1 VNRGYVKLWR
11 KTLDTQGAQNPKFL
25 AFWAWCLLKASH
37 KRCTVM
43 VGNQL
48 VHLEPGQFI
57 FGRKKASRETGLSE
71 REIRTAVAF
80 WVSVGNLTIKATN
93 KFSVITIINWPI
105 YQGSEGDERPTE
117 RPTKD
122 QQRTTNK
129 NVEEEYIYDH
139 FASFW
144 KAYPRRVG
152 KKAALKAWE
161 RLHNGKGKTPSL
173 EMILHAID
181 RQRRGWSDPKYI
193 PHPATWLNGR
203 RWEDETEEPRK
214 DEW

>member
-1 VNRGYVKLWR
+1 MHRGYVKLWR
-11 KTLDTQGAQNPKFL
+11 KTLDTQGAQNPKFF

-80 WVSVGNLTIKATN
+80 WASVGNLTIKATN

-105 YQGSEGDERPTE
+105 YQGSEGDERPAE

-152 KKAALKAWE
+152 KKAALRAWAKANLPPVDTILSAIE
-161 RLHNGKGKTPSL
+161 RQK
-173 EMILHAID
+173 
-181 RQRRGWSDPKYI
+181 RSDQWREERYV

-203 RWEDETEEPRK
+203 RWEDETTEEK
-214 DEW
+214 SSW